1 MQKLNYIDLFSGCGG
16 LSEGFSKSGF
26 FNGLAHVEWEIPMV
40 ETLRYRLEQKWGYS
54 KKQALKSVIHFD
66 IQRHQEL
73 INGNWSAD
81 TIDKYGHTNH
91 KDCIAHGLKGLTA
104 GKEVD
109 LIIGGPPCQ
118 AYSMAGRKQQE
129 GRSDYR
135 NYLFESF
142 IKVVEAYQP
151 KLFVFENVPG
161 IVSAK
166 PDGEPVLNRIYDAF
180 NACGYEILKPD
191 QIKQAS
197 FVASDFN
204 TPQKRNRI
212 IIIGL
217 RKDLN
222 WDLQEVY
229 REISKRKQPHTPT
242 VREAIGRLP
251 KLYPI
256 DNPART
262 TPKISHHAHQDPKIS
277 QHVARYHNPTD
288 VQVFKDWVHRN
299 LNGASLKEQLDYYN
313 KIKGVNSKYPKYRN
327 IEWDKPSPTIVAHL
341 HKDGLLFIHPDKD
354 QARSITI
361 REAACLQSFPRDYQ
375 FKGSNSHCFK
385 MIGNAVPPNMAEQIA
400 HGIFN
405 FLKGSEA

>member
-1 MQKLNYIDLFSGCGG
+1 MTQFNYIDLFSGCGG
-16 LSEGFSKSGF
+16 LSEGFTQSGH
-26 FNGLAHVEWEIPMV
+26 FNGLAHVEWELPMV
-40 ETLRYRLEQKWGYS
+40 NTLRNRLTQKWGYS
-54 KKQALKSVIHFD
+54 KDEALKSVIHFD
-66 IQRHQEL
+66 IQLHQQL
-73 INGNWSAD
+73 INGDWSGEALQ
-81 TIDKYGHTNH
+81 KFVQSNH
-91 KDCIAHGLKGLTA
+91 KQSAESGLKGLTA
-104 GKEVD
+104 GKQVD

-118 AYSMAGRKQQE
+118 AYSMAGRKRLE

-161 IVSAK
+161 ILSAK
-166 PDGEPVLNRIYDAF
+166 PDGEPVLHRIYDAF
-180 NACGYEILKPD
+180 SACGYEILKPEE
-191 QIKQAS
+191 IKNANY
-197 FVASDFN
+197 VASELN

-222 WDLQEVY
+222 WNLKDVY
-229 REISKRKQPHTPT
+229 AEIDKRKQAHGPT
-242 VREAIGRLP
+242 LRDAIGHLP
-251 KLYPI
+251 KLHPLEYP
-256 DNPART
+256 T
-262 TPKISHHAHQDPKIS
+262 TTKPKASHTAHNKKNIS
-277 QHVARYHNPTD
+277 QHIARFHNASD
-288 VQVFKDWVHRN
+288 IKIFHDWVDRR
-299 LNGASLKEQLDYYN
+299 LNDVPVKEQLDYYN
-313 KIKGVNSKYPKYRN
+313 KLKGVNSKYPKYRSL
-327 IEWDKPSPTIVAHL
+327 EWDQPSPTIVAHL

-361 REAACLQSFPRDYQ
+361 REAACLQSFPQDYQ
-375 FKGSNSHCFK
+375 FIGSNSHCFK